1 MTQSKTHTRPHPESF
16 ILSPFGSDLMPF
28 SVSEVVVLTADD
40 AGGTAAQIVFVDD
53 FAIDQL
59 QTHPILF
66 ALNLDAIRT
75 QIQQQAILG
84 RRPDEEVDGGM
95 EGRWNLD

>member
-1 MTQSKTHTRPHPESF
+1 
-16 ILSPFGSDLMPF
+16 MPF

-53 FAIDQL
+53 FAIGQF
-59 QTHPILF
+59 QTHPVLF
-66 ALNLDAIRT
+66 AFNLGAIRT

-84 RRPDEEVDGGM
+84 RRPDAEVDGG
-95 EGRWNLD
+95 GLKADLILI